1 MDPGDDD
8 AVAAWHEAAHG
19 VVARLLGGD
28 VRWLTLE
35 ADEEAFGGRS
45 EIAWPPATAREHASL
60 SARVALAGPIAEL
73 ERYGDD
79 DLGDPRVLSAWE
91 ADWAEVERC
100 AGLVAADEDDRRSA
114 IRAWAAEV
122 RHLLRG
128 PGLEELVAR
137 VADTLEAHRTLDQVL
152 FEDCFA

>member
-1 MDPGDDD
+1 MDWRTHDT
-8 AVAAWHEAAHG
+8 VEAWHEAAHG

-35 ADEEAFGGRS
+35 ADEVEFGGRS
-45 EIAWPPATAREHASL
+45 EIAWPPASALEHASL

-73 ERYGDD
+73 ERFGDD

-100 AGLVAADEDDRRSA
+100 AGLVAQDEEERRSA
-114 IRAWAAEV
+114 IRTWMAEV
-122 RHLLRG
+122 RGLLRQ
-128 PGLEELVAR
+128 PDVEELVAR
-137 VADTLEAHRTLDQVL
+137 VADALEAHRTLDGTL
-152 FEDCFA
+152 FEDWLG